1 MAGIQAKN
9 GGRIGMVDGV
19 IKYIE
24 FTAEVDI
31 NKRGSTAIKKPY
43 YDKF

>member
-1 MAGIQAKN
+1 
-9 GGRIGMVDGV
+9 MVKGV

-31 NKRGSTAIKKPY
+31 SRRASSVIKLPY
-43 YDKF
+43 YEKF